1 MGLTRRSEEEEVK
14 LVKLIKSSWKKK
26 RSQVGMK
33 YFRLALLCSVILSQ
47 VPARA
52 KHFLIKTAD
61 DTAVDEAASLN
72 QNEPDRED
80 GSLNRRMS
88 QVESAHDHKE
98 WCRQNPHNGWC
109 NEHTYIEWCE
119 HCLETST
126 FDECLHCEDFCEE
139 NAAHPKC
146 TSDSGSGSGSE

>member
-47 VPARA
+47 VSARA

-61 DTAVDEAASLN
+61 DTAVDEATSLN

-88 QVESAHDHKE
+88 NDPHPENAQDHNE
-98 WCRQNPHNGWC
+98 WCRENPHNKWC
-109 NEHTYIEWCE
+109 REHTYNEWCE
-119 HCLETST
+119 SCLETGKT
-126 FDECLHCEDFCEE
+126 FDECLHCNDFCKD
-139 NAAHPKC
+139 NVAHP
-146 TSDSGSGSGSE
+146 

>member
-52 KHFLIKTAD
+52 KHFLIQTAD
-61 DTAVDEAASLN
+61 DIAVDEAASLN

-80 GSLNRRMS
+80 RSLNRQMFNDPAP
-88 QVESAHDHKE
+88 ESEHDHNE
-98 WCRQNPHNGWC
+98 WCRKNPNQGWC
-109 NEHTYIEWCE
+109 QENTYTEWCE
-119 HCLETST
+119 HCLETKT

-139 NAAHPKC
+139 KPAHPKC
-146 TSDSGSGSGSE
+146 TSE